1 MWHPTLPHDSI
12 SGRLGLAERFAHTAG
27 DPRASPSGS
36 PLDGVCEDT
45 YVSMQMARKRTAEL
59 GDEIE
64 SCYGRIEM
72 HADFIRT
79 IVDAGGK
86 VEFYVSAFLKDLGG
100 SELNSL
106 LLKRLANTGMGFAIE
121 LYLEECE

>member
-1 MWHPTLPHDSI
+1 
-12 SGRLGLAERFAHTAG
+12 
-27 DPRASPSGS
+27 
-36 PLDGVCEDT
+36 
-45 YVSMQMARKRTAEL
+45 MQMARKRTAEL